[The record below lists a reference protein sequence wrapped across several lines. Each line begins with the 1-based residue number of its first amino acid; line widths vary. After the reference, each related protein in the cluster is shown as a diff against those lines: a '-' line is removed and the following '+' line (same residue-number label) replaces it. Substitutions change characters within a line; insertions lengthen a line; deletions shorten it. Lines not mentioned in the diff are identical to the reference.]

1 MFKEILRIDSSELIE
16 ILKNPSNFLS
26 LKFDL
31 EFTNN
36 EIYLISAIVLLFIVG
51 LIIDFFK
58 PKEEEVK
65 DQDLPDNVKGL
76 KDIGSN
82 SVIQKIDL
90 ATAYMNMGKSNLA
103 KKILQRL
110 ENNSLNKFEKKE
122 LSKLKKQIDND

>member
-1 MFKEILRIDSSELIE
+1 MFKEILRIDSSEFLE

-26 LKFDL
+26 LKFNL

-36 EIYLISAIVLLFIVG
+36 EIYLISAIVLLFALG

-58 PKEEEVK
+58 PKEEVK

-110 ENNSLNKFEKKE
+110 ENNSLNKFEKNE

>member
-1 MFKEILRIDSSELIE
+1 MFKEILRIDSSEFLE

-36 EIYLISAIVLLFIVG
+36 EIYLISAIVLLFALG

-58 PKEEEVK
+58 PKEEVK

-90 ATAYMNMGKSNLA
+90 ATAYMNMGKSKLA

-110 ENNSLNKFEKKE
+110 ENNSLTKIEKNE

>member
-1 MFKEILRIDSSELIE
+1 MFKEILRIDSSEFLE

-31 EFTNN
+31 EFTNS
-36 EIYLISAIVLLFIVG
+36 EIYLISAIVLLFILG

-58 PKEEEVK
+58 TKEEVK
-65 DQDLPDNVKGL
+65 NQDLPDNVKGL

-110 ENNSLNKFEKKE
+110 ENNSLTKFEKNE

>member
-1 MFKEILRIDSSELIE
+1 MFKEILRIDSSEFLE

-36 EIYLISAIVLLFIVG
+36 EIYLISAIVLLFILG
-51 LIIDFFK
+51 LIIEFFK
-58 PKEEEVK
+58 PKEEVK

-90 ATAYMNMGKSNLA
+90 ATAYMSMGKRNLA
-103 KKILQRL
+103 KKIIQRL
-110 ENNSLNKFEKKE
+110 ENNSLTKFEKNE

>member
-1 MFKEILRIDSSELIE
+1 MFKEILRIDSSEFLE

-36 EIYLISAIVLLFIVG
+36 EIYLISAIVLLFILG

-58 PKEEEVK
+58 PKEEVK

-90 ATAYMNMGKSNLA
+90 ATAYMSMGKRNLA
-103 KKILQRL
+103 KKIIQRL
-110 ENNSLNKFEKKE
+110 ENNSLTKFEKNE

>member
-1 MFKEILRIDSSELIE
+1 MFKEILRIDSSEFLE

-31 EFTNN
+31 EFTNS
-36 EIYLISAIVLLFIVG
+36 EIYLISAIVLLFILG

-58 PKEEEVK
+58 TKEEVK
-65 DQDLPDNVKGL
+65 NQDLPDNVKGL

-110 ENNSLNKFEKKE
+110 ENNSLNKFEKNE

>member
-1 MFKEILRIDSSELIE
+1 MFKEILRIDSSEFLE

-31 EFTNN
+31 EFTNS
-36 EIYLISAIVLLFIVG
+36 EIYLISAIVLLFILG

-58 PKEEEVK
+58 PKEEVK

-110 ENNSLNKFEKKE
+110 ENNSLTKFEKNE

>member
-36 EIYLISAIVLLFIVG
+36 EIYLISAIVLLFILG
-51 LIIDFFK
+51 LLIDFFK
-58 PKEEEVK
+58 PKEEVK

-110 ENNSLNKFEKKE
+110 ENNSLTKFEKSE

>member
-1 MFKEILRIDSSELIE
+1 MFKEILRIDSSEFLE

-36 EIYLISAIVLLFIVG
+36 EIYLISAIVLLFILG

-58 PKEEEVK
+58 PKDEVK
-65 DQDLPDNVKGL
+65 DQDLPDNVTGL

-110 ENNSLNKFEKKE
+110 ENNSLTKFEKSE

>member
-1 MFKEILRIDSSELIE
+1 MFKEILRIDSSEFLE

-31 EFTNN
+31 EFTNS
-36 EIYLISAIVLLFIVG
+36 EIYLISAIVLLFILG

-58 PKEEEVK
+58 TKEEVK
-65 DQDLPDNVKGL
+65 NQDLPDNVKGL

-90 ATAYMNMGKSNLA
+90 ATAYMNMGKSKLA

-110 ENNSLNKFEKKE
+110 ENNSLTKIEKNE

>member
-1 MFKEILRIDSSELIE
+1 MFKEILRIDSSEFLE

-36 EIYLISAIVLLFIVG
+36 EIYLISAIVLLFILG
-51 LIIDFFK
+51 LLIDFFK
-58 PKEEEVK
+58 PKEEVK

-110 ENNSLNKFEKKE
+110 ENNSLTKFEKNE

>member
-1 MFKEILRIDSSELIE
+1 MFKEILRIDSSEFFE

-26 LKFDL
+26 IKFDL

-36 EIYLISAIVLLFIVG
+36 EIYLISAIVLLFILG

-58 PKEEEVK
+58 PKEEVK

-110 ENNSLNKFEKKE
+110 ENNSLTKFEKNE

>member
-1 MFKEILRIDSSELIE
+1 MFKEILRIDSSEFLE

-36 EIYLISAIVLLFIVG
+36 EIYLISAIVLLFILG

-58 PKEEEVK
+58 PKEEFK

-103 KKILQRL
+103 KKIIQRL
-110 ENNSLNKFEKKE
+110 ENNSLTKFEKNE

>member
-1 MFKEILRIDSSELIE
+1 MLKEILRIDSSEFFE

-26 LKFDL
+26 VKFDL

-36 EIYLISAIVLLFIVG
+36 EIYLISAIIFLFTLG

-58 PKEEEVK
+58 PKDEVK
-65 DQDLPDNVKGL
+65 DQDLPDNVTGL

-110 ENNSLNKFEKKE
+110 ENNSLTKLEKNE

>member
-1 MFKEILRIDSSELIE
+1 MFKEILRIDSSEFLE

-36 EIYLISAIVLLFIVG
+36 EIYLISAIVLLFILG

-58 PKEEEVK
+58 PKEEVK
-65 DQDLPDNVKGL
+65 DQDLPDNVTGL

-110 ENNSLNKFEKKE
+110 ENNSLTKFEKSE

>member
-1 MFKEILRIDSSELIE
+1 MFKEILRIDSSEFLE

-26 LKFDL
+26 LKFNL

-36 EIYLISAIVLLFIVG
+36 EIYLISAIVLLFALG

-58 PKEEEVK
+58 PKEEVK

-110 ENNSLNKFEKKE
+110 ENNSLTKFEKNE

>member
-1 MFKEILRIDSSELIE
+1 MFKEILRIDSSEFLE

-31 EFTNN
+31 EFTNS
-36 EIYLISAIVLLFIVG
+36 EIYLISAIVLLFILG

-58 PKEEEVK
+58 PKEEVK

-110 ENNSLNKFEKKE
+110 ENNSLNKFEKNE

>member
-1 MFKEILRIDSSELIE
+1 MFKEILRIDSSEFLE

-36 EIYLISAIVLLFIVG
+36 EIYLISAIVLLFILG
-51 LIIDFFK
+51 LLIDFFK
-58 PKEEEVK
+58 PKEEFK

-110 ENNSLNKFEKKE
+110 ENNSLTKFEKKE

>member
-1 MFKEILRIDSSELIE
+1 MFKEILRIDSSEFLE

-36 EIYLISAIVLLFIVG
+36 EIYLISAIVLLFILG

-58 PKEEEVK
+58 PKEEVK

-90 ATAYMNMGKSNLA
+90 ATAYINMGKSNLA

-110 ENNSLNKFEKKE
+110 ENKSLTKFEKNE

>member
-1 MFKEILRIDSSELIE
+1 MLKEILRIDSSEFLE

-36 EIYLISAIVLLFIVG
+36 EIYLISAIIFLFTLG

-58 PKEEEVK
+58 PKDEVK
-65 DQDLPDNVKGL
+65 DQDLPDNVTGL

-110 ENNSLNKFEKKE
+110 ENNSLTKFEKSE

>member
-1 MFKEILRIDSSELIE
+1 MFKEILRIDSSEFLE

-36 EIYLISAIVLLFIVG
+36 EIYLISVIVLLFILG

-58 PKEEEVK
+58 PKEEVK

-110 ENNSLNKFEKKE
+110 ENNSLTKFEKNE

>member
-1 MFKEILRIDSSELIE
+1 MFKEILRIDSSEFLE

-36 EIYLISAIVLLFIVG
+36 EIYLISAIVLLFILG

-58 PKEEEVK
+58 PKEEVK

-90 ATAYMNMGKSNLA
+90 ATAYMSMGKSNLA
-103 KKILQRL
+103 KKIIQRL
-110 ENNSLNKFEKKE
+110 ENNSLTKFEKNE

>member
-1 MFKEILRIDSSELIE
+1 MFKEILKIDSSEFLE
-16 ILKNPSNFLS
+16 NFKNPSNFLS

-36 EIYLISAIVLLFIVG
+36 EIYLISAIVLLFILG

-58 PKEEEVK
+58 PKEEVK

-110 ENNSLNKFEKKE
+110 ENNSLNKFEKNE

>member
-1 MFKEILRIDSSELIE
+1 MFKEILRIDSSEFLE

-26 LKFDL
+26 LKFNL

-36 EIYLISAIVLLFIVG
+36 EIYLISAIVLLFALG

-58 PKEEEVK
+58 PKEEVK

-90 ATAYMNMGKSNLA
+90 ATAYMNMGKSKLA

-110 ENNSLNKFEKKE
+110 ENNSLTKIEKNE

>member
-1 MFKEILRIDSSELIE
+1 MFKEILRIDSSEFLE

-36 EIYLISAIVLLFIVG
+36 EIYLISAIVLLFILG

-58 PKEEEVK
+58 PKEEVK

-82 SVIQKIDL
+82 LVIQKIDL

-110 ENNSLNKFEKKE
+110 ENNSLTKFEKNE

>member
-1 MFKEILRIDSSELIE
+1 MFKEILRIDSSEFLE

-36 EIYLISAIVLLFIVG
+36 EIYLISAIVLLFILG

-58 PKEEEVK
+58 PKEEVK

-110 ENNSLNKFEKKE
+110 ENNSLTKFEKNE

>member
-1 MFKEILRIDSSELIE
+1 MLKEILRIDSSEFLE

-36 EIYLISAIVLLFIVG
+36 EIYFISAIVLLFTLG

-58 PKEEEVK
+58 PKEEVK
-65 DQDLPDNVKGL
+65 EQDLPDNVTGL

-110 ENNSLNKFEKKE
+110 ENNSLTKFEKSE